1 MMSTCGR
8 EDFLNYIHLHSGI
21 FSPSLWRPGA
31 SFSLKVEFE
40 EGSLFSLGLR
50 ITLIE
55 TQGFLDLTC

>member
-1 MMSTCGR
+1 MVSTRGR
-8 EDFLNYIHLHSGI
+8 EDFLNYIHLHSAI

-31 SFSLKVEFE
+31 SFSLKVEF